1 MQPHESQ
8 QARPPCPSPTPGV
21 HSDSCPSSSVLETV
35 IQKLVVGPQKLKRK
49 ESKQKIIISQRKT
62 AREEKEEQRVNE
74 TASTLNINRLN
85 S

>member
-1 MQPHESQ
+1 MFY
-8 QARPPCPSPTPGV
+8 V
-21 HSDSCPSSSVLETV
+21 SVLETI
-35 IQKLVVGPQKLKRK
+35 IQKLVVGAQKIKRK

-74 TASTLNINRLN
+74 TASTLNINLLN

>member
-1 MQPHESQ
+1 MENSREAPYKLKIEL
-8 QARPPCPSPTPGV
+8 PY
-21 HSDSCPSSSVLETV
+21 DSAILLLGMYLDLETI

-74 TASTLNINRLN
+74 TAST
-85 S
+85 

>member
-1 MQPHESQ
+1 MFY
-8 QARPPCPSPTPGV
+8 A
-21 HSDSCPSSSVLETV
+21 SVLETI

-74 TASTLNINRLN
+74 TASTLNINLLN